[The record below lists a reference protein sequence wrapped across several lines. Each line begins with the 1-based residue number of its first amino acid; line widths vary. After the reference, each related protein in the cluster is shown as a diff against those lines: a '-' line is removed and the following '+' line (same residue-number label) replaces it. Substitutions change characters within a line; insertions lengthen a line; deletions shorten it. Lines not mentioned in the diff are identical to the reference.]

1 MLRVF
6 NDTARYV
13 DQGGGKRKGAFAI
26 YLEPW
31 HGDIFDWL
39 ELRKNHGSEE
49 SRARDLFYGLW
60 CNDLFMERVE
70 NNREWTLFCPSN
82 APGLADVW
90 GDDFKELYERCA
102 SPEADVHCSR
112 VCYMH
117 CRLSSEQRLA
127 MDARV
132 CCACMLV
139 LDPAAAAT
147 VQHTVA
153 ALRPCVSSGLLK
165 AG

>member
-31 HGDIFDWL
+31 HADIFDWL
-39 ELRKNHGSEE
+39 DMRKNHGSEE
-49 SRARDLFYGLW
+49 ARARDLFYGLW

-70 NNREWTLFCPSN
+70 RNEDWTLFCPSN

-90 GDDFKELYERCA
+90 GSDFVDLYTKCA
-102 SPEADVHCSR
+102 SA
-112 VCYMH
+112 
-117 CRLSSEQRLA
+117 
-127 MDARV
+127 DARTRTMMCGRNLLV
-132 CCACMLV
+132 QTCAAV
-139 LDPAAAAT
+139 LCLKVVGASTHAAPAT
-147 VQHTVA
+147 
-153 ALRPCVSSGLLK
+153 
-165 AG
+165 